1 MTYLIGIG
9 NGLRG
14 EDAFGCDVVDTL
26 QDKALHTKKVLQLTP
41 ELCLELLEA
50 KTIIFVDASY
60 SINDCYK
67 LACALPHSENSLT
80 HSLTPHLLMQMI
92 ASLYGKSPKYCIFSM
107 LTCHFDSISDREKYF
122 AAVEKTVQSIE
133 LLLSYRR

>member
-14 EDAFGCDVVDTL
+14 EDTFGCDVVDLL

-60 SINDCYK
+60 SVNDCYK
-67 LACALPHSENSLT
+67 LACALPRSENSLT
-80 HSLTPHLLMQMI
+80 HSLTPHLLMQML
-92 ASLYGKSPKYCIFSM
+92 ASLYDKNPKYCIFSM
-107 LTCHFDSISDREKYF
+107 LTCHFDTIENKKLYES
-122 AAVEKTVQSIE
+122 AVTATAKAITP
-133 LLLSYRR
+133 